1 MTDGINNIK
10 QVQVEDLQENFEQI
24 FEGVLVSGGPIE
36 ILNENRNAILVS
48 EEVWRG
54 VTETLKLVSIPGMR
68 DSIRSCMREPIADT
82 ATELDWLNGHDVDEQ
97 FNKI

>member
-36 ILNENRNAILVS
+36 ILKDTGNAILIS

-54 VTETLKLVSIPGMR
+54 ITETLNLLFIPGMR
-68 DSIRSCMREPIADT
+68 ETVRSGMREPIAGT
-82 ATELDWLNGHDVDEQ
+82 VTELDW
-97 FNKI
+97 